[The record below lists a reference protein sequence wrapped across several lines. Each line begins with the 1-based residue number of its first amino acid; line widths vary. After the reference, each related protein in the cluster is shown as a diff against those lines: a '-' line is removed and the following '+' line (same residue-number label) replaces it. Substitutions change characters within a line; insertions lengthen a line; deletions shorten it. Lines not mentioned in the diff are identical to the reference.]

1 MLIYADDKGGFMRL
15 LDQARLADWIKELVQ
30 EKMRRIVGR
39 AEYRSW
45 ANSLR
50 DMGHVLDD
58 DSIPDNVGIA
68 IEYNIPQTGMRID
81 FMISGYDGSNHGN
94 AIVIELKQWDEIRRI
109 PASDSVIEALDD
121 DLERLANVGSKDE
134 IVETYTGGCLQEVS
148 HPAYQAWSYCRVLEA
163 FNENV

>member
-30 EKMRRIVGR
+30 AKMRRIVGR

-94 AIVIELKQWDEIRRI
+94 VIVIELK
-109 PASDSVIEALDD
+109 
-121 DLERLANVGSKDE
+121 
-134 IVETYTGGCLQEVS
+134 
-148 HPAYQAWSYCRVLEA
+148 
-163 FNENV
+163 